1 MAYYYNYITRIMYL
15 FSGVQ
20 IWFRNC
26 FSFVLAYSLHLMA
39 TQFKCSL
46 ARAQESWWVSVEVIH
61 DLIKCRQVE
70 YDFYNVAVS
79 PAYIMDLYA
88 SLS

>member
-1 MAYYYNYITRIMYL
+1 
-15 FSGVQ
+15 
-20 IWFRNC
+20 
-26 FSFVLAYSLHLMA
+26 MA

-46 ARAQESWWVSVEVIH
+46 AGAQESWWVSVEVIH

-70 YDFYNVAVS
+70 YEFYNVAVS
-79 PAYIMDLYA
+79 PAYGMDLYT